1 MDQENGLRPE
11 PADATAPG
19 PLPRDLQALLQHI
32 LDRRESLP
40 KRLIQVAD
48 FALARPQEIAFG
60 RVADVAALAG
70 VQPSTLV
77 RFAQA
82 LGYSGFSE
90 MQSVF
95 VSRARERWPEYRERL
110 EALDAHAH
118 ASDATALLHGFLR
131 ASTDSIERV
140 AGSVDPRSLQHAV
153 ELLAGAETIYLL
165 ATRRAFPATVYLS
178 YALRRLAVRCE
189 LVEQLA
195 GMGVEQTALIG
206 PRDALLAISFTPYA
220 PLTLDLATA
229 TFRRGIPVVAVTDS
243 AFSPLAQVATVWLE
257 VAEAD
262 HAAFRSLAGTFAV
275 AATLAVAVAAR
286 RERTGLT
293 PLVE

>member
-1 MDQENGLRPE
+1 LDRENDRYPE
-11 PADATAPG
+11 AADTVASD
-19 PLPRDLQALLQHI
+19 PLPRDLQTLLRHI
-32 LDRRESLP
+32 LDRRPSLP

-48 FALARPQEIAFG
+48 FALAHPQEIAFG
-60 RVADVAALAG
+60 RVADVAALAD

-95 VSRARERWPEYRERL
+95 VARARERWPDYRERL
-110 EALDAHAH
+110 EALDASAH
-118 ASDATALLHGFLR
+118 ATDAAALLHGFMQ
-131 ASTDSIERV
+131 ASTNSIARV
-140 AGSVDPRSLQHAV
+140 GSSVDAQSLNQAV
-153 ELLAGAETIYLL
+153 RLLADAKTIYLL
-165 ATRRAFPATVYLS
+165 GTRRAFPATAYLS
-178 YALRRLAVRCE
+178 YALRRLSVRCE

-206 PRDALLAISFTPYA
+206 PRDALLAVSFTPYA
-220 PLTLDLATA
+220 PFTLELASS
-229 TFRRGIPVVAVTDS
+229 TFGRGVPVVAVTDS
-243 AFSPLAQVATVWLE
+243 PFSPLVRVATVWLE

-275 AATLAVAVAAR
+275 AATLAVAVAAQR
-286 RERTGLT
+286 DRSASV
-293 PLVE
+293 VE

>member
-1 MDQENGLRPE
+1 MLDRENGP
-11 PADATAPG
+11 PPDTAATITPD

-32 LDRRESLP
+32 LDRRPGLP
-40 KRLIQVAD
+40 RRLIQVAD
-48 FALARPQEIAFG
+48 FALAHPREIAFG
-60 RVADVAALAG
+60 RVADVAALAE

-82 LGYSGFSE
+82 LGYTGFSE

-110 EALDAHAH
+110 EALDATAH
-118 ASDATALLHGFLR
+118 ATDATALLHGFLR
-131 ASTDSIERV
+131 ASTDSIDRVSDSVGSQALER
-140 AGSVDPRSLQHAV
+140 AV
-153 ELLAGAETIYLL
+153 EILARAETIYLL
-165 ATRRAFPATVYLS
+165 GTRRAFPATAYLS

-195 GMGVEQTALIG
+195 GMGAEQTALIG
-206 PRDALLAISFTPYA
+206 PRDALLAVSFTPYA
-220 PLTLDLATA
+220 PLTLDLASD
-229 TFRRGIPVVAVTDS
+229 TFKRGVPVVAITDS
-243 AFSPLAQVATVWLE
+243 PFSPLARVSTAWLE

-286 RERTGLT
+286 RERSGLEQT
-293 PLVE
+293 F

>member
-1 MDQENGLRPE
+1 MDQENGTPAEAAGTGLPE
-11 PADATAPG
+11 T
-19 PLPRDLQALLQHI
+19 LPRDLQALLRHI
-32 LDRRESLP
+32 QDRRPGLP

-60 RVADVAALAG
+60 RVADVAALAA

-110 EALDAHAH
+110 EALDADAD
-118 ASDATALLHGFLR
+118 AGDATALLRGFLR
-131 ASTDSIERV
+131 ASTESIDRV
-140 AGSVDPRSLQHAV
+140 ADSVRSEALERAV
-153 ELLAGAETIYLL
+153 RIIADAETVYLL
-165 ATRRAFPATVYLS
+165 GTRRAFPVTAYLS
-178 YALRRLAVRCE
+178 YALRRLSVRCE

-195 GMGVEQTALIG
+195 GMGAEQTALIG

-220 PLTLDLATA
+220 PLTLDLASS
-229 TFRRGIPVVAVTDS
+229 TFRRGVPVVAVTDS
-243 AFSPLAQVATVWLE
+243 PFSPLARVSTVWLE

-262 HAAFRSLAGTFAV
+262 HPAFRSLAGTFAV

-286 RERTGLT
+286 RERSNL
-293 PLVE
+293 E